1 MYKIACIMGKSGVG
15 KDHIYQALLED
26 PTLNLKKVVMY
37 TTRPMRSG
45 EQDGVEYFFT
55 NEDKV
60 DKFAKAGKII
70 EMRTYQTVQ
79 GPWHYLTVEDDQI
92 DLETGRY
99 LVIGTLEAYQSY
111 VEHYGKNIVM
121 PIYIEVED
129 GLRLER
135 AMRREKK
142 QENPN
147 YREMCRRFLA
157 DCEDFSEEKLLKSGI
172 RVRYGNNGEIEECIE
187 DIRQDILNKMFEK

>member
-26 PTLNLKKVVMY
+26 DALNLKKVVMY

-55 NEDKV
+55 TDERVQEYERD
-60 DKFAKAGKII
+60 GKIV

-79 GPWHYLTVEDDQI
+79 GPWHYLTVEDEQM
-92 DLETGRY
+92 DLTNGHY
-99 LVIGTLEAYQSY
+99 LVIGTLEVYASY
-111 VEHYGKNIVM
+111 VAHYGKDIVM

-135 AMRREKK
+135 AMKREKK
-142 QENPN
+142 QEKPN
-147 YREMCRRFLA
+147 YKEMCRRFLA
-157 DCEDFSEEKLLKSGI
+157 DCEDFSEEKLEKNGI
-172 RVRYGNNGEIEECIE
+172 ETRYANNTEIEDCIAAVK
-187 DIRQDILNKMFEK
+187 QDILNKMFEM